1 MNGGREEQ
9 CIMNS
14 DSLDTTLKLV
24 AHRHRRWILG
34 YVRHSDAKTVEID
47 TLVEQLYRAEPG
59 DGQQLTRTGLTMH
72 LTHTHLPKLGAHGII
87 DHNHEQ
93 GTVTYRPDERVER
106 VLDGLPT
113 EPSRVQH

>member
-1 MNGGREEQ
+1 MNSGTKEESM
-9 CIMNS
+9 MNS
-14 DSLDTTLKLV
+14 DNLDTTLKLV

-34 YVRHSDAKTVEID
+34 HVRHSDSKTVEID
-47 TLVEQLYRAEPG
+47 ALVEQLYRAEPG
-59 DGQQLTRTGLTMH
+59 EGQQLTRTQLTMH
-72 LTHTHLPKLGAHGII
+72 LTHTHLPKLGAHGLI

-113 EPSRVQH
+113 EPPRAQH